1 MRRLWLAPLV
11 DDDSKQKR
19 WKMADI
25 FDEIDEELKRDRT
38 QELWTKYGKYVIGA
52 AAAVVLGVGASQGFN
67 AWTHSQAETS
77 ANLYHQVLAAD
88 DALTQLQ
95 AEAGNMTDGYALLAR
110 FQLAA
115 AHALADDLVS
125 AELAYAALAAD
136 KTVPALYQQA
146 AQLLAVMN
154 APAGSDVGALQ
165 DSLSSLVE
173 GGPWQPLALE
183 LSAALDLQN
192 GDNAAAIAKLETL
205 INLAETPNELR
216 QRASRLVQVLNS

>member
-1 MRRLWLAPLV
+1 MAAGLSESLGWPRPSKLSSIASSPLQPLNALDRLLATCCSRGL
-11 DDDSKQKR
+11 
-19 WKMADI
+19 
-25 FDEIDEELKRDRT
+25 E
-38 QELWTKYGKYVIGA
+38 TK
-52 AAAVVLGVGASQGFN
+52 SQGGRG
-67 AWTHSQAETS
+67 AQT
-77 ANLYHQVLAAD
+77 
-88 DALTQLQ
+88 
-95 AEAGNMTDGYALLAR
+95 
-110 FQLAA
+110 LAA

-183 LSAALDLQN
+183 LSAALDIQN

-205 INLAETPNELR
+205 INLVETPNELR